1 MAVHYCACSF
11 LLHLRLLLFLRDKEA
26 CLHAAIGYP
35 YLKPQM
41 AVFPS
46 HHSVLLTT
54 KGALR
59 SPLTRSNSHSPLLYR
74 CRATYRDY
82 LMALTLNYAVPESRC
97 SAGATNL
104 SNAASLDHAPAGQ
117 CLHGGTARALDS
129 EVPRHSQLHGIRA
142 RWSPA
147 TLNQA

>member
-35 YLKPQM
+35 YLKSQM
-41 AVFPS
+41 AVFSS

-54 KGALR
+54 KGALH
-59 SPLTRSNSHSPLLYR
+59 SPLTRSKSLSLLSYR

-82 LMALTLNYAVPESRC
+82 LMALTLNFAVPESRC
-97 SAGATNL
+97 GAEATNPWVCFL
-104 SNAASLDHAPAGQ
+104 K
-117 CLHGGTARALDS
+117 
-129 EVPRHSQLHGIRA
+129 
-142 RWSPA
+142 
-147 TLNQA
+147 TLQHVYQR